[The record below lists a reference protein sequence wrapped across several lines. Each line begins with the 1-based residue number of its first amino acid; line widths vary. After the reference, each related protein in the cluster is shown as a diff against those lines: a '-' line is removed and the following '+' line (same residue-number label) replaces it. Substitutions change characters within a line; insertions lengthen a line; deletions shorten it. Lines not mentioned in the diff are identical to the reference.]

1 MSETLL
7 KVTSSAVSSLLD
19 KLPFSFAKQLDEWS
33 ADAIRS
39 RRLHRLVQ
47 ILEEAHTLAEQRG
60 LSVESM
66 RVLADHVGLP
76 WVEKATLH
84 DDADLR
90 TTWASLFVSMTTDS
104 KLDVHAT
111 YVSILGEMTSLD
123 CKVLEYIVT
132 HGLVKNADD
141 DDGLVLVPLSDDDIR
156 KALSRD
162 GCDEGRIQISVES
175 LVRQACLIRIPPA
188 PLRPGISM
196 YGGLPEVI
204 SATTLGMNFFSAA
217 SGTDLSTLAP
227 VLSEDQIKER
237 IGIVEVTRSGDRFP
251 AVALASSIRVG

>member
-7 KVTSSAVSSLLD
+7 KATSSAVSSLLD
-19 KLPFSFAKQLDEWS
+19 KLPFSFAKQLDEWG
-33 ADAIRS
+33 ADAIRI
-39 RRLHRLVQ
+39 RRLNRLVQ
-47 ILEEAHTLAEQRG
+47 ILEEAHALAEQRG
-60 LSVESM
+60 VSVKSM

-84 DDADLR
+84 DNTDLR
-90 TTWASLFVSMTTDS
+90 TAWASLFVSMTTDP
-104 KLDVHAT
+104 KFDVHAT

-132 HGLVKNADD
+132 HGLVQDAD
-141 DDGLVLVPLSDDDIR
+141 GEFVLVPFADDDIR
-156 KALSRD
+156 KALSCD
-162 GCDEGRIQISVES
+162 GCDGGRIQIAIES
-175 LVRQACLIRIPPA
+175 LVRQACLIRVPPA
-188 PLRPGISM
+188 PLRAGISM

-227 VLSEDQIKER
+227 VLSEDQIKKR
-237 IGIVEVTRSGDRFP
+237 IGIVEITRSGDRFP
-251 AVALASSIRVG
+251 AVAHASSIRVG